1 MGHKF
6 TPDLSSIF
14 DDKERVARVT
24 RVRQR
29 RNRKEGWEFVEEM
42 FSRRSRY
49 LILFVTLTYKKM
61 YQDDVTLWT
70 IRAQRDRLFKHI
82 ENSRHSFPADIHGC
96 IWHLEQGTKSDGLH
110 LHLLIFYSG
119 KFRGDVYYAQKIGEY
134 WVDVITGGWGA
145 YWNSNAE
152 KDERDYP
159 WGVAIGQ
166 VDRGSVKQDALR
178 EFIDNYLTK
187 NNQVPTMRNNPHL
200 KLFGARVFNRY

>member
-1 MGHKF
+1 M
-6 TPDLSSIF
+6 
-14 DDKERVARVT
+14 
-24 RVRQR
+24 
-29 RNRKEGWEFVEEM
+29 
-42 FSRRSRY
+42 
-49 LILFVTLTYKKM
+49 LFVTLTYKPM

-70 IRAQRDRLFKHI
+70 IQAQRDRLLKNI
-82 ENSRHSFPADIHGC
+82 ENSRHSFLSGIHGC
-96 IWHLEQGTKSDGLH
+96 IWHLEEGLTSGGLH

-119 KFRGDVYYAQKIGEY
+119 AFRGDVYYAQRIGEY

-152 KDERDYP
+152 KNKRDYP

-166 VDRGSVKQDALR
+166 VDRGSVKQDSLR
-178 EFIDNYLTK
+178 EFIDNYMAK